1 MGIIQN
7 YVASYSNDVSRPI
20 ALYHSRNYTE
30 QFPSWRSTTTTI
42 NLLAIRQSSK
52 SWLRSN
58 SNMDPH
64 LWTMSQSLPARNNV
78 LPVQTTS
85 ASWWS
90 NYQPTNHAI
99 NQIHQSNQIK
109 STKSINQPNEQPY
122 ARAHG
127 GYTPEIMNV
136 SCVQFCHTN
145 VSNDMHYYR
154 QWSKCC
160 QGNLDTSLSII
171 MIKYLGWRI
180 RMRHRKY
187 RQWQQFQCNTV

>member
-42 NLLAIRQSSK
+42 NLLAIRQSSN

-58 SNMDPH
+58 SNIDPH
-64 LWTMSQSLPARNNV
+64 PWAMLCSLYQHGTMFSRYRQQAQVDGL
-78 LPVQTTS
+78 T
-85 ASWWS
+85 
-90 NYQPTNHAI
+90 I
-99 NQIHQSNQIK
+99 NQLITQSIKSINQIK
-109 STKSINQPNEQPY
+109 STKPINQ
-122 ARAHG
+122 HG

-136 SCVQFCHTN
+136 SCVQICHTN

-171 MIKYLGWRI
+171 IIKYLGWRI